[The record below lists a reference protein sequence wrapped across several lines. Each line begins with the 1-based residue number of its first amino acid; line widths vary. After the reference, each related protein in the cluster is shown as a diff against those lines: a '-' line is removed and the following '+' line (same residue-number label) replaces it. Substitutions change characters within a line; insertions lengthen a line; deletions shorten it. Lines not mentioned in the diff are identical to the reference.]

1 MVSGAAAKALATPGA
16 GYVILFAAG
25 VVTLIV
31 FVEYVKAQLPKNPIP
46 GALDSLSNFDQ
57 NVGLGGFDAWVSGL
71 FSAPVQ
77 TP

>member
-1 MVSGAAAKALATPGA
+1 MKGAAAKALATPGS
-16 GYVILFAAG
+16 GYVLLAIAG

-31 FVEYVKAQLPKNPIP
+31 LVEYVKAQLPKNPIP
-46 GALDSLSNFDQ
+46 GAVDSLNNFDQ
-57 NVGLGGFDAWVSGL
+57 NIGLGGFDSWVSGL